1 MPRQNYGLWI
11 MDFRFTIS
19 TFIWNLDLRLFRA
32 VDCSGQ
38 FQLIFQG
45 SCWKWKVEASHHHL
59 AIYITSLAIRRR
71 RVGQLKEKKNEQK
84 IKKYVRRSE
93 VDMHHHKCILSSW
106 LTPFR
111 ASSTTET
118 MMVTVRPSSSN
129 NSQFQFSLSVLTAC
143 IAIAIGHI
151 HSYQRSTHCIIAID

>member
-1 MPRQNYGLWI
+1 MEVEG
-11 MDFRFTIS
+11 
-19 TFIWNLDLRLFRA
+19 
-32 VDCSGQ
+32 
-38 FQLIFQG
+38 G
-45 SCWKWKVEASHHHL
+45 SITSSL
-59 AIYITSLAIRRR
+59 SDITSLAIRRR

-84 IKKYVRRSE
+84 IKEE
-93 VDMHHHKCILSSW
+93 VKSTCIIKCIIVELVDSI
-106 LTPFR
+106 R